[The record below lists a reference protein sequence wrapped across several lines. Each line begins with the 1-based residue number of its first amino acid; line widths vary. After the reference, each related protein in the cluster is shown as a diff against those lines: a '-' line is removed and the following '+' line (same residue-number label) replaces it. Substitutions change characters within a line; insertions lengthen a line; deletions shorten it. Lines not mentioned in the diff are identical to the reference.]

1 MPIRQTIV
9 DYSGNELSL
18 EEHEGGQISV
28 QILPEDMQ
36 TPVFIMLNYSDV
48 EHLIDELEILKST
61 IEP

>member
-18 EEHEGGQISV
+18 MEHEGCQISV
-28 QILPEDMQ
+28 QILAEDIQ
-36 TPVFIMLNYSDV
+36 TPVFIMLDYSDV
-48 EHLIDELEILKST
+48 EHLIHELERLKST